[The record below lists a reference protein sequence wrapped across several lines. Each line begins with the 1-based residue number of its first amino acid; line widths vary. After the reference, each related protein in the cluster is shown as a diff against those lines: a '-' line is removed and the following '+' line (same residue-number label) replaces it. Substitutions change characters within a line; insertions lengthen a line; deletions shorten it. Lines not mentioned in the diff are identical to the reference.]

1 MKKVLCLILS
11 AMMLLACAACGD
23 SASAD
28 RLAQIK
34 DKGYIEVTTEP
45 YYAPYEFIDPSKTGD
60 EQYVGLDIEIAKA
73 IADKIGVDLKIVP
86 LEFTAVQTGIV
97 DGKYD
102 LALSALAYSDDRAE
116 NMNLSDVYLS
126 SSGES
131 DGYGFLVRSEDV
143 DKYTSIESLA
153 EAVVITQSG
162 SVQESMYNGNVT
174 KSKEFKLVSGMT
186 DAYLAVAEGKAD
198 VCICDISS
206 ATLYAEANGG
216 LTTTSFRF
224 VVDEKMDG
232 VVVAAPKEGTAS
244 LMEVVNS
251 VIAELKASGQI
262 DAWDDQYTEY
272 AKSLGIETN

>member
-23 SASAD
+23 STSAD

-126 SSGES
+126 SSDES

-162 SVQESMYNGNVT
+162 SVQESMYNSNVT

-206 ATLYAEANGG
+206 ATLYAVANGG
-216 LTTTSFRF
+216 LATTSFRF

-232 VVVAAPKEGTAS
+232 VVAAAPKEGTAS

-262 DAWDDQYTEY
+262 DTWNDQYTEY